1 MRSVLKGNG
10 ITTTWRSAILLQTT
24 RNRSPAYHGVRK
36 STGNKYVEY
45 EGGVREL
52 YYLKSYPYELANRYG
67 AAAALTTLAS
77 RLRAL
82 ERCTGASCRAAEN
95 WQ

>member
-1 MRSVLKGNG
+1 M
-10 ITTTWRSAILLQTT
+10 A
-24 RNRSPAYHGVRK
+24 VRK

-67 AAAALTTLAS
+67 AAAALTTLAYHAG
-77 RLRAL
+77 L
-82 ERCTGASCRAAEN
+82 ASASAQEMHRRQLPRGRELAVIPAVIG
-95 WQ
+95 